1 MFIIEKPFDC
11 DIYTIIMVDG
21 VKCISVKCSIIKEPD
36 GTWLCDKQPLLIM
49 SLEYFI
55 SSAKDSDIFYAPYEE
70 AREIETDDN
79 GIVDIINSFF
89 NGEPAYACIDYSD
102 ITMDIP
108 CGNYIAKTYYQ

>member
-11 DIYTIIMVDG
+11 DLYTITMIDG
-21 VKCISVKCSIIKEPD
+21 VKCISVKCSVIGETD
-36 GTWLCDKQPLLIM
+36 GSWIYDKQPLLIM

-70 AREIETDDN
+70 GREINADDEETVN
-79 GIVDIINSFF
+79 LINSFF
-89 NGEPAYACIDYSD
+89 NGEPAYARVDYSD

-108 CGNYIAKTYYQ
+108 CGNYIAKTY